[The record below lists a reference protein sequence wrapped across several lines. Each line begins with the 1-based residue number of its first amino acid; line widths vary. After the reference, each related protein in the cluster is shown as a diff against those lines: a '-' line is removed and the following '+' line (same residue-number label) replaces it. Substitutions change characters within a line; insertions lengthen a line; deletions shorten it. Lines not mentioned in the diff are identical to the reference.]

1 MHVWTCFIRKDAL
14 RTLSHVVFAAI
25 FSAAVMPIA
34 VAGQWAHL
42 ENVFGGTA
50 CAARLTGSQVDTM
63 LMLNQNGQ
71 LILVA
76 GRANWS
82 ASGPENVSLRI
93 DDFELDHLR
102 ANAFNNLVL
111 LLISDTA
118 VLKRLMAARDLYWTL
133 PSGRYHAAV
142 SGLGDEVEWV
152 RQCDQRKQIS
162 AGRGAY

>member
-1 MHVWTCFIRKDAL
+1 MP
-14 RTLSHVVFAAI
+14 AA
-25 FSAAVMPIA
+25 AA
-34 VAGQWAHL
+34 GHWAHL

-76 GRANWS
+76 GHADWS
-82 ASGPENVSLRI
+82 ASGPEKVSLRI
-93 DDFELDHLR
+93 DDFELDHLQ

-111 LLISDTA
+111 LLISDKA

-142 SGLGDEVEWV
+142 LGLGNEVEWV
-152 RQCDQRKQIS
+152 RQCDQRKQVT